1 MLSLITIIVLSY
13 LAGSIP
19 TSIVCS
25 KLFKGIDIRD
35 HGSGNAG
42 GTNAIRV
49 LGWKIG
55 VFVMLIDV
63 GKGVLATLFIS
74 QIRIDPVDL
83 STNIVQ
89 IIAGMS
95 AIFGHIWTVFASF
108 KGGKGVGTAAG
119 MLFALY
125 PIAGVVCLVIF
136 FLVLLTTRYVSL
148 SSMSAAVA
156 FPIIVLLFKN
166 WRGYSGELIYFA
178 VFIAVLIVF
187 THRSNI
193 KRLLKGE
200 ESKARRKKPGEDTD
214 TSEV

>member
-1 MLSLITIIVLSY
+1 MLSIITIIVLSY

-19 TSIVCS
+19 TSIICS
-25 KLFKGIDIRD
+25 KLFRGIDIRD
-35 HGSGNAG
+35 YGSGNAG
-42 GTNAIRV
+42 GTNAMRV

-55 VFVMLIDV
+55 VLVMLIDV
-63 GKGVLATLFIS
+63 GKGVFATLVIS
-74 QIRIDPVDL
+74 QIGTVPDHLTHNLI
-83 STNIVQ
+83 Q

-95 AIFGHIWTVFASF
+95 AIFGHIWTVFAGF

-119 MLFALY
+119 MLFSLY
-125 PIAGVVCLVIF
+125 PIAGVVCLVVF

-200 ESKARRKKPGEDTD
+200 ENKVQRKKPGDD
-214 TSEV
+214 SDKD

>member
-1 MLSLITIIVLSY
+1 MLTIISIIVLSY

-19 TSIVCS
+19 TSIICS

-35 HGSGNAG
+35 YGSGNAG
-42 GTNAIRV
+42 GTNAMRV

-55 VFVMLIDV
+55 LFVMLIDV
-63 GKGVLATLFIS
+63 AKGVFATLVIS
-74 QIRIDPVDL
+74 QIRIDPVNL
-83 STNIVQ
+83 SPNVIQ

-95 AIFGHIWTVFASF
+95 AIFGHIWTIFAGF

-125 PIAGVVCLVIF
+125 PIAGVVCVAIF
-136 FLVLLTTRYVSL
+136 ATVLLTTKYVSL
-148 SSMSAAVA
+148 SSMSAAVS
-156 FPIIVLLFKN
+156 FPIVVLLFKN

-178 VFIAVLIVF
+178 VFIAILIVF

-193 KRLLKGE
+193 KRLLRGE
-200 ESKARRKKPGEDTD
+200 ESRMGSGKSKK
-214 TSEV
+214 